1 MILRKLAREYFQ
13 IHPGRPDGDD
23 DD

>member
-13 IHPGRPDGDD
+13 IHPRRDDGDD